1 MSEALGNAARHA
13 GAKSVD
19 VRILRGPDGV
29 SAKIHDNGAGF
40 DVDAELERA
49 GRGLGL
55 LEMRERAL
63 HVGGRALYPELG
75 GGGNDGF
82 YQHALRYREMTM
94 EAIAR

>member
-13 GAKSVD
+13 GANSVD

-49 GRGLGL
+49 GRGLDL
-55 LEMRERAL
+55 LEMREQAL
-63 HVGGRALYPELG
+63 HVGAELSIRSSEVEG
-75 GGGNDGF
+75 TTVSINMPFGTE
-82 YQHALRYREMTM
+82 R
-94 EAIAR
+94 